1 MILTPEPAIRS
12 CDLGQR
18 ILCCNSCQLT
28 IVWMP
33 MIKLNTG
40 YVLPHYL
47 ESLTFHMHY
56 TVTNTK
62 ASATLVTVHKSTN
75 LILYLLFIICKPT
88 DSVIHLILYQ
98 LE

>member
-40 YVLPHYL
+40 YVLYL

-62 ASATLVTVHKSTN
+62 ASATLDTVHKSTN